1 MRLIL
6 FTLIILSFSCRDQKR
21 YEEMHLTDYQR
32 QVNTFFKDASVS
44 PLKAKD
50 LKNFKG
56 VDFFRFDSSY
66 AVYAKIQKTPESP
79 PFKMKTTTDIPVD
92 FRMYGKLIFNLKDQ
106 QHVLTVYENL
116 EHDDSKEYE
125 NYLFLPFL
133 DKTNGFETYG
143 GGRYIDL
150 YQYENDSILIDFNRA
165 YNPQCVYDEK
175 FSCPIVPRNNL
186 LNLRI
191 EAGVKNFVEN

>member
-1 MRLIL
+1 
-6 FTLIILSFSCRDQKR
+6 
-21 YEEMHLTDYQR
+21 
-32 QVNTFFKDASVS
+32 
-44 PLKAKD
+44 
-50 LKNFKG
+50 
-56 VDFFRFDSSY
+56 
-66 AVYAKIQKTPESP
+66 
-79 PFKMKTTTDIPVD
+79 MKTTTDIPVD

>member
-1 MRLIL
+1 
-6 FTLIILSFSCRDQKR
+6 
-21 YEEMHLTDYQR
+21 MHLTDYQR

-50 LKNFKG
+50 LKSFKG

-150 YQYENDSILIDFNRA
+150 YQYDNDSILIDFNRA